1 MPTRRRSK
9 IETILFTDIEGS
21 TRQGE
26 LTPAAMGVAV
36 GHHNNILSEAIA
48 VNQGEVL
55 KTIGDSFQAS
65 FDDPGAA
72 LVAAVS
78 VQRALT
84 AEPWEQLGV
93 SDVRVRM
100 ALHTGSLTWDKT
112 KRDYEW
118 APMLNHVA
126 RLMAAANGGQ
136 ILLSRATAELVR
148 GALPEGIS
156 LHDHG
161 EHRLQR
167 YQTAHAG
174 ISGAS
179 RRFTN

>member
-1 MPTRRRSK
+1 VYRTCG
-9 IETILFTDIEGS
+9 L
-21 TRQGE
+21 
-26 LTPAAMGVAV
+26 
-36 GHHNNILSEAIA
+36 
-48 VNQGEVL
+48 
-55 KTIGDSFQAS
+55 
-65 FDDPGAA
+65 
-72 LVAAVS
+72 
-78 VQRALT
+78 
-84 AEPWEQLGV
+84 
-93 SDVRVRM
+93 RM

-161 EHRLQR
+161 EHRLKDIKQPMQV
-167 YQTAHAG
+167 YQVLVAG
-174 ISGAS
+174 LLTDERSLKTLDVPRHNLPIQPTKFLGREKEVGDVIRLLDDGEKKLVTLIGPGGVGKTRLVPFA
-179 RRFTN
+179 